1 MTALLESRTNIVHLC
16 SMKNFKNFRVVLAAL
31 AATTL
36 LAACETPTR
45 VPSYPEITWTHVAPM
60 TFDVGKIEIVDKY
73 QAPLKSP
80 NVEHEFPIVPE
91 QSIKRWVSDR
101 LGTTGGPRTLRITI
115 RNASVVGKSLKVKD
129 GVEGLFYKEQAARY
143 TGNLD
148 VLVEVRSERGF
159 MESAAEAR
167 VKRSR
172 SVPEETSPN
181 DLDQIFFELTVAMMK
196 DLDRTLEANIRK
208 HMARDLK

>member
-1 MTALLESRTNIVHLC
+1 M
-16 SMKNFKNFRVVLAAL
+16 MKLKSLRLVVAAV
-31 AATTL
+31 ATTIL
-36 LAACETPTR
+36 LTACDTPTR
-45 VPSYPEITWTHVAPM
+45 IPVYPEITWTHVAPM
-60 TFDVGKIEIVDKY
+60 TFDVGKIEIVNKY
-73 QAPLKSP
+73 RAPLKSP

-91 QSIKRWVSDR
+91 QSIKRWISDR
-101 LGTTGGPRTLRITI
+101 LRTSGGPRTLRVTI
-115 RNASVVGKSLKVKD
+115 RDAAVVGKSLKVKD
-129 GVEGLFYKEQAARY
+129 GVKGLFYKEQAARY

-148 VLVEVRSERGF
+148 VLIEVRGERGF
-159 MESAAEAR
+159 TDSAAEAR

-181 DLDQIFFELTVAMMK
+181 DLDQIFFDLTAAMMK